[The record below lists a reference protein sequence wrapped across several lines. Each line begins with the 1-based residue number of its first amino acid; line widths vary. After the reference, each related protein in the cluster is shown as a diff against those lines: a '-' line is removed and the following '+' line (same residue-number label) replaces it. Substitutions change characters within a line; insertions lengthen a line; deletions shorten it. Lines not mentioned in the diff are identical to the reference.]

1 MRRRVAYMLALIAL
15 GEAGCGGMADRV
27 TGAPSHGEG
36 QIAGTVRMIGG
47 PAPGRR
53 LLRHTGIDVYAG
65 TRVVASM
72 MTDAHGRFRLVLP
85 PGRYRFT
92 LGNGSE
98 LLPRHVDVAA
108 NDVDRLRLTLSV
120 K

>member
-1 MRRRVAYMLALIAL
+1 M
-15 GEAGCGGMADRV
+15 
-27 TGAPSHGEG
+27 T
-36 QIAGTVRMIGG
+36 
-47 PAPGRR
+47 
-53 LLRHTGIDVYAG
+53 
-65 TRVVASM
+65 
-72 MTDAHGRFRLVLP
+72 TDAHGRFRLVLP